1 MTPTS
6 HEPLK
11 PLLVSI
17 KEAAGLYGISV
28 RHMVSLLDAG
38 EIPSLK
44 LGRRRMVSYAA
55 LVEHIERNVKSPLIA

>member
-1 MTPTS
+1 MVSTN

-17 KEAAGLYGISV
+17 REAAGLYGISV

-38 EIPSLK
+38 EIPSLR
-44 LGRRRMVSYAA
+44 LGRRRLVAYAA
-55 LVEHIERNVKSPLIA
+55 LLEHIESRLTA